1 MQRLLKTMLVDTP
14 LIKNLDNPDYMAVL
28 LNGKADLEE
37 LFAHMDPIS
46 LASDSESQSG
56 IDRVLPG
63 FRKIIR
69 LTALP
74 EHLMRLAANGNELQT
89 VRPN

>member
-1 MQRLLKTMLVDTP
+1 MLVDTP
-14 LIKNLDNPDYMAVL
+14 LVKNLDNPDYMAVL

-46 LASDSESQSG
+46 FASEIESQSG
-56 IDRVLPG
+56 VDRVLPG

-69 LTALP
+69 LPALP
-74 EHLMRLAANGNELQT
+74 EYFMDLAANHNVVQMAGSN
-89 VRPN
+89 